1 MSTAKW
7 FSLDITVQ
15 PEAAE
20 AVEFALNSLEA
31 EGIATSFRKVDQ
43 ADAVTV
49 SGYFNDLP
57 DDQIIQD
64 EVHYALRAY
73 SLSEDAIVAIERGGV
88 EDSDWLAEWKK
99 HWKPTTLGRFV
110 VAPPWETV
118 DDESKIVI
126 TIEPNMAFG
135 TGTHNTTQLCIAEI
149 ERLYQ
154 PGDSFL
160 DVGTGTGILAI
171 AAAKLCLSVA
181 DFFGCDTDPDSISI
195 AKENADANGVGW
207 IKFEVGPLAED
218 APQYDFV
225 CANLTVDV
233 IVPILGLLL
242 EKTGKT
248 LVMSGILAEQEPQIS
263 DALRQLGVDQFTVSY
278 SGEWISVTVVCS

>member
-135 TGTHNTTQLCIAEI
+135 TGTHNTTQVCIAEI

-171 AAAKLCLSVA
+171 AAAKRCLSVA